1 MPAGRSPA
9 PPCEPVRSEE
19 RAALSGEG
27 DLGHDYYHLHSL
39 NERESEDAVRKPVE
53 DAACPV
59 RLFDDSVQT
68 IVETSGGYPYFLQ
81 FVVPLPGRFISR
93 QVAAH

>member
-1 MPAGRSPA
+1 M
-9 PPCEPVRSEE
+9 
-19 RAALSGEG
+19 
-27 DLGHDYYHLHSL
+27 
-39 NERESEDAVRKPVE
+39 RKPVE